1 VLFKEQPLPSG
12 SFSEK
17 KVHFQA
23 ADIAAIKSCSLR
35 GIEAR
40 TGRLT
45 LRYLGANGILD
56 EHGRNDDHRSL
67 IIQCFFTKLLTSFH
81 PETAYCGGVGV

>member
-23 ADIAAIKSCSLR
+23 ADIAAIKNCSLR
-35 GIEAR
+35 GIEGPTA
-40 TGRLT
+40 LFV
-45 LRYLGANGILD
+45 LRYPGTND
-56 EHGRNDDHRSL
+56 HGL
-67 IIQCFFTKLLTSFH
+67 AETMIIITFFTRGHSIS
-81 PETAYCGGVGV
+81 

>member
-1 VLFKEQPLPSG
+1 MQGVLFKEQPLPPG

-40 TGRLT
+40 AAGSTNELP
-45 LRYLGANGILD
+45 YC
-56 EHGRNDDHRSL
+56 EHSKCYACSPPSIPQDN
-67 IIQCFFTKLLTSFH
+67 LLYIR
-81 PETAYCGGVGV
+81 AKG

>member
-1 VLFKEQPLPSG
+1 MQGVLFKEQPLPPG

-35 GIEAR
+35 GIERPTA
-40 TGRLT
+40 LFV
-45 LRYLGANGILD
+45 LRYLSTND
-56 EHGRNDDHRSL
+56 HGL
-67 IIQCFFTKLLTSFH
+67 AETMIITQQ
-81 PETAYCGGVGV
+81 